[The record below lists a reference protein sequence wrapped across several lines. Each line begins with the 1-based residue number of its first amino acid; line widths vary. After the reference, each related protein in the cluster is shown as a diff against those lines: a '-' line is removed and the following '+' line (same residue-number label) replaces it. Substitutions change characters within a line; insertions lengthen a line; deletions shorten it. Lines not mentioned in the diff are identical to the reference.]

1 MQTAE
6 GTTGWLVLL
15 DAPKRWW
22 TTCAGIVL
30 LALVVCVPALK
41 QVPLESHEVFVVQT
55 TREMAARGD
64 WLLPYFNGA
73 PRLKKPP
80 LNYWL
85 TGLVAGLDGSLPE
98 VRPWHARAVSAAA
111 AVGMVVLTLMLGA
124 ALFDRI
130 TAAVAGLVMASS
142 AGVFTF
148 AHAARPDMLYAFCT
162 SGVLVAAIVQL
173 RRPPIVG
180 QRDWPGAVWLW
191 LAVAAATL
199 CKGPQLPVLA
209 LLGVFA
215 QAAIVSR
222 SWRVPARALHLLPG
236 LLGVTALCGS
246 WWLVLSLRV
255 DFSQLAGSQLAG
267 SLLLPQFAR
276 WGDPYYFYR
285 PLQLLVPWLP
295 LAVPGVLLFG
305 LREAR
310 RDTGWLWWPLA
321 GACVGLSLGRQYRYF
336 YLLAM
341 LMPLVLLVSRA
352 VVVALSAT
360 TQRSARPL
368 VWLVL
373 ALQLLTSVAG
383 AGWLL
388 VKSGQSGWLTPVVL
402 SLALG
407 LILAGALFARLREGE
422 PRLAALVA
430 LGIFNVSL
438 WPGAAFSGVLWSKD
452 RYADARL
459 ASAAAQAATGATPL
473 ATFGVSPTLMVY
485 AANRHVPMLASEREV
500 LGALARSPTGSL
512 VLIARSDRPLH
523 LPAGVS
529 ISQISQVRA
538 GGHQN
543 VLLVLRTAPP
553 LPAQPS
559 P

>member
-6 GTTGWLVLL
+6 VPAGWLALL

-22 TTCAGIVL
+22 ATCAGIVL
-30 LALVVCVPALK
+30 LALVVCVPALE

-55 TREMAARGD
+55 TREMAARDD
-64 WLLPYFNGA
+64 WLLPYFNNA

-98 VRPWHARAVSAAA
+98 VRAWHARAVSAAA

-130 TAAVAGLVMASS
+130 TAAVAGLVMAGS

-173 RRPPIVG
+173 RRPPIAG
-180 QRDWPGAVWLW
+180 QRDWPGAVWVW

-246 WWLVLSLRV
+246 WWLVLSVRV

-276 WGDPYYFYR
+276 WGDAYYFYR

-305 LREAR
+305 LREVR
-310 RDTGWLWWPLA
+310 RGTGWLWWPLVV
-321 GACVGLSLGRQYRYF
+321 ACVGLSLGRQYRYF

-341 LMPLVLLVSRA
+341 LLPLVLLVSRA
-352 VVVALSAT
+352 VVVALAAT

-402 SLALG
+402 SLAVG
-407 LILAGALFARLREGE
+407 LVLAGGLFARLREGE

-438 WPGAAFSGVLWSKD
+438 WPGAGLSGVLWSKD

-512 VLIARSDRPLH
+512 VLVAPSDRPLH

-543 VLLVLRTAPP
+543 VLLVLHTAPP
-553 LPAQPS
+553 LPAQPT